1 MTDTLTKHERNLS
14 AFIHAS
20 VFSRYFIPFGNIILP
35 LILWTINKKDY
46 KFVDFNGKQVLNFQI
61 SILLYALVLGVLS
74 VPFLFG
80 AFPNI
85 FEIDNMIFNS
95 FDGFHW
101 NLDGSNFNFGNRF
114 FPFGIAALAQGAL
127 VVINIVYSILGTIR
141 TNEGQTFKYP
151 ISINFI
157 K

>member
-20 VFSRYFIPFGNIILP
+20 VFSRYLIPFGNIILP
-35 LILWTINKKDY
+35 LILWSINKKQY
-46 KFVDFNGKQVLNFQI
+46 KFVDYNGKQVLNFQI
-61 SILLYALVLGVLS
+61 SLLLYAMILGVLS

-80 AFPNI
+80 SFPNI
-85 FEIDNMIFNS
+85 FEAGNVLFGASDGFRWHFDSDNFNS
-95 FDGFHW
+95 FHG
-101 NLDGSNFNFGNRF
+101 L
-114 FPFGIAALAQGAL
+114 FPFGIAALAQGAI

-151 ISINFI
+151 ISINFL

>member
-1 MTDTLTKHERNLS
+1 M
-14 AFIHAS
+14 
-20 VFSRYFIPFGNIILP
+20 
-35 LILWTINKKDY
+35 
-46 KFVDFNGKQVLNFQI
+46 DFNGKQVLNFQI
-61 SILLYALVLGVLS
+61 SLLLYALVLGVLS

-95 FDGFHW
+95 FKGFHW
-101 NLDGSNFNFGNRF
+101 DLDGSNFNFGNRF
-114 FPFGIAALAQGAL
+114 FPLGIAAIAQGAL

>member
-20 VFSRYFIPFGNIILP
+20 VFSRYFIPFGNVILP
-35 LILWTINKKDY
+35 LVLWTINKKNY
-46 KFVDFNGKQVLNFQI
+46 KFVDYNGKQVLNFQI
-61 SILLYALVLGVLS
+61 SMLLYALVLGVLS
-74 VPFLFG
+74 IPFLFG

-85 FEIDNMIFNS
+85 FEVDNMVFNP
-95 FDGFHW
+95 FNDFHW
-101 NLDGSNFNFGNRF
+101 NINRSNFNFRNGF
-114 FPFGIAALAQGAL
+114 FPFGIAAIAQGAL
-127 VVINIVYSILGTIR
+127 IVINIVYTILGTIR